1 MKSQLEKSE
10 NQENLLEFGK
20 CVTVKKW
27 VELEK
32 WVRFKKLCH
41 I

>member
-10 NQENLLEFGK
+10 NQENLLEFAK
-20 CVTVKKW
+20 CVTVKKMGR
-27 VELEK
+27 
-32 WVRFKKLCH
+32 VRKMGK